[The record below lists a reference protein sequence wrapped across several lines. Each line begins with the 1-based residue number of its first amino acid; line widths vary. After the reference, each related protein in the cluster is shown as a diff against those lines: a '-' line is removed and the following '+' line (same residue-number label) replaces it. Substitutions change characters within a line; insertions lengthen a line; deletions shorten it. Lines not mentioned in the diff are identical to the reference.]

1 AVARR
6 QRSDGVAQL
15 QRARIDRAERVI
27 GTDIAAELHDVVSAR
42 GGYAVAERA
51 EDPLFLLRC
60 VAADEDDEL
69 LLRSVR
75 PRRRRWRALDGAKG
89 GERRTEGRT
98 RVHRTERRVL
108 VRQCDGRQGR
118 KGDPRQQRRADQ
130 RSPPHRRTCQQ
141 GLGRWRRGAATGT
154 GVPAFELTPL
164 EGAGSPRAYRLKVS
178 GSSTLNPDGTASYRG
193 LKGLEPGGR
202 TVRAIDLIDEAARVV
217 TFTVALERDVCPF
230 VAAKVY
236 QYGKSPRAQIALTFG
251 GASALTIET
260 ISDAVGGAPI
270 GTTVKVSGAGYEPSS
285 NIRITI

>member
-1 AVARR
+1 M
-6 QRSDGVAQL
+6 QTQ
-15 QRARIDRAERVI
+15 
-27 GTDIAAELHDVVSAR
+27 
-42 GGYAVAERA
+42 
-51 EDPLFLLRC
+51 
-60 VAADEDDEL
+60 
-69 LLRSVR
+69 
-75 PRRRRWRALDGAKG
+75 
-89 GERRTEGRT
+89 
-98 RVHRTERRVL
+98 RRVL
-108 VRQCDGRQGR
+108 VLLLLAVSC
-118 KGDPRQQRRADQ
+118 A
-130 RSPPHRRTCQQ
+130 PPPTTQLPVTC
-141 GLGRWRRGAATGT
+141 GATTGGHAGAET
-154 GVPAFELTPL
+154 QLRFVEASDTEIVLTFGASSASNVFDVPAFELTPL

-270 GTTVKVSGAGYEPSS
+270 GTPVQGSGAGYEPSS
-285 NIRITI
+285 NIRITIGGRLVWDTTANADGTFDSGFWIPDREPGLYTVTATDGHGHVGTTTLRVMAQRTKK